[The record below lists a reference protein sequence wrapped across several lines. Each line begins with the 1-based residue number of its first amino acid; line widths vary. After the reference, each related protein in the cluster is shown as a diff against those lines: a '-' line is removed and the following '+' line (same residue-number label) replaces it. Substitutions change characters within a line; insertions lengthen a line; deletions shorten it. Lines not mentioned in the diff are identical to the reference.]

1 MVSSFLPRIAAATWI
16 STALCFTAT
25 AALADTPPKERYY
38 LEVGEITAKPELKPE
53 AVKMATPRVL
63 SEVKKA
69 FEHHP
74 QIVAKLE
81 GAPDPKSD
89 PDGYRSYLGKKQI
102 TSALKV
108 TIEITDATETL
119 APLADKPG
127 TQRHEI
133 RLALR
138 MLGAHIPDDTLGFTG
153 HGKAKVEQEVG
164 AKVSGRDR
172 QETWD
177 QVTEL
182 AVSQAV
188 KTALEEL
195 TLAAKVKAKPKSK
208 PKPAG
213 KTALPGAH

>member
-1 MVSSFLPRIAAATWI
+1 MVSSILPRIVAATWF
-16 STALCFTAT
+16 STALSFTAA
-25 AALADTPPKERYY
+25 AALADGPPKERYY
-38 LEVGEITAKPELKPE
+38 LELSEITAKPELKPE

>member
-1 MVSSFLPRIAAATWI
+1 
-16 STALCFTAT
+16 
-25 AALADTPPKERYY
+25 
-38 LEVGEITAKPELKPE
+38 
-53 AVKMATPRVL
+53 
-63 SEVKKA
+63 
-69 FEHHP
+69 
-74 QIVAKLE
+74 
-81 GAPDPKSD
+81 
-89 PDGYRSYLGKKQI
+89 
-102 TSALKV
+102 
-108 TIEITDATETL
+108 
-119 APLADKPG
+119 
-127 TQRHEI
+127 
-133 RLALR
+133 
-138 MLGAHIPDDTLGFTG
+138 LGFTG

-164 AKVSGRDR
+164 AKVSERDR